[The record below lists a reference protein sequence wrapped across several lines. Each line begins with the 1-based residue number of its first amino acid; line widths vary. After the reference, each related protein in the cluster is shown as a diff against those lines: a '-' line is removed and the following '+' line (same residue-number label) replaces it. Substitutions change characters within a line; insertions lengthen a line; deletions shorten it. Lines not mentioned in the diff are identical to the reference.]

1 MPHPAPLLPVLLRGN
16 RATAVPVQPVHMVD
30 DRLTEIGALNPKQL
44 RKRGLEWFIEGD
56 NHDYFA
62 AELIRLADR
71 EISTFSQAAGEIYER
86 LLQAARKVGEQELWE
101 AAGIPANAV
110 EAVDHSLRREWG
122 NHLVGRFDF
131 AGGLDEVPLKM
142 LEFNG
147 DTLSLMPETLSV
159 QPMLLDLLPR
169 RERKNARQWNHLRTG
184 LVKGLQKLLQRYPNR
199 PANLL
204 LIGLGHEE
212 DWLNLDVIE
221 MAAQQA
227 GFEEVHRAP
236 MEEVIFSEEDGVFL
250 EIEPDEYLRYDFVFK
265 MAPWEFIAYEEPELM
280 SLLTQIIKQDLCVIV
295 NPAYSMLLQSKA
307 LLPMLAELGIQHPV
321 LLKASRSATA
331 FPDQRYA
338 EKPIYGRTGDN
349 VRLFD
354 GGPEPLAENEGDY
367 GNLPRIYQELAPFNI
382 DSDGDRYQPSV
393 YIAGREACALC
404 FRRQDGL
411 IVDDDAE
418 FLGHYLAS

>member
-1 MPHPAPLLPVLLRGN
+1 MLDN
-16 RATAVPVQPVHMVD
+16 
-30 DRLTEIGALNPKQL
+30 RLTDIGRLSPRQL
-44 RKRGLEWFIEGD
+44 RKQGLEWFIEGD

-62 AELIRLADR
+62 PELLGLADR
-71 EISTFSQAAGEIYER
+71 EISTFSQAASELYER
-86 LLQAARKVGEQELWE
+86 LLLAARKVGEQELWE
-101 AAGIPANAV
+101 AAGIPVNAV

-159 QPMLLDLLPR
+159 QPMMLDALPR

-184 LVKGLQKLLQRYPNR
+184 LVKGLKQILQRYPNR
-199 PANLL
+199 PATLL

-221 MAAQQA
+221 MAAKQA

-236 MEEVIFSEEDGVFL
+236 MEEVIFSEEEGIFL
-250 EIEPDEYLRYDFVFK
+250 EIEPEEFLRYDFVFK

-280 SLLTQIIKQDLCVIV
+280 RLLTQVIKRDLCVIL

-307 LLPMLAELGIQHPV
+307 LLPMLHELGIQHPA
-321 LLKASRSATA
+321 LLKASRSAAA
-331 FPDQRYA
+331 FPGHRYA
-338 EKPIYGRTGDN
+338 EKPMYGRTGDN

-354 GGPEPLAENEGDY
+354 GSAQPIAENEGDY
-367 GNLPRIYQELAPFNI
+367 GDFPRIYQELAPFNI

-393 YIAGREACALC
+393 YIASGEACALC

-418 FLGHYLAS
+418 FVGHYVKA

>member
-1 MPHPAPLLPVLLRGN
+1 MDQDQPAP
-16 RATAVPVQPVHMVD
+16 MVD
-30 DRLTEIGALNPKQL
+30 NRLTEIGRLSPKQL

-62 AELIRLADR
+62 PELLRLADN
-71 EISTFSQAAGEIYER
+71 EIAAFSQPAGELYER
-86 LLQAARKVGEQELWE
+86 LLLAARKAGEQEMWE
-101 AAGIPANAV
+101 AAGIPPNAV
-110 EAVDHSLRREWG
+110 EAVDYSLRREWG

-131 AGGLDEVPLKM
+131 AGGLDGVPLKM

-159 QPMLLDLLPR
+159 QPLMLDMLPR

-184 LVKGLQKLLQRYPNR
+184 LVKGLQKILQRYPNR

-221 MAAQQA
+221 MAAKQA
-227 GFEEVHRAP
+227 GFEEAHRAP
-236 MEEVIFSEEDGVFL
+236 MEEVIFSEEEGIFL
-250 EIEPDEYLRYDFVFK
+250 EVEHEEYLRYDFVFK

-280 SLLTQIIKQDLCVIV
+280 GLLTQIIKRDLCVIL

-307 LLPMLAELGIQHPV
+307 LLPLLEELGGLHPAM
-321 LLKASRSATA
+321 LKATRSAA
-331 FPDQRYA
+331 DFPNQRYA

-349 VRLFD
+349 LRLFD
-354 GGPEPLAENEGDY
+354 GTSQPVAENDGDY
-367 GNLPRIYQELAPFNI
+367 GHLPRIYQELAPFNV

-393 YIAGREACALC
+393 YIAGGEACALC

-418 FLGHYLAS
+418 FVGHYVTT